1 MRSLLISVYGGMA
14 MPEPT
19 RRMVQVAENGRMNLP
34 ADMRRV
40 LGLNGPGRV
49 ILTQDEDGIR
59 ITTADQA
66 LKRIRALAAPFAQ
79 GRASVVDEFLE
90 ERRAE
95 AAREDSRDP
104 NAERG

>member
-1 MRSLLISVYGGMA
+1 MS
-14 MPEPT
+14 EPI
-19 RRMVQVAENGRMNLP
+19 RRTVQVAENGRMNLP
-34 ADMRRV
+34 ADMRRG

-59 ITTADQA
+59 ISTVDQA

-79 GRASVVDEFLE
+79 GRASVVDEFLA

-95 AAREDSRDP
+95 AAREDGEDSDAGR
-104 NAERG
+104 N